1 MYLQSPLGRVRGLGS
16 AKEGV
21 EHFWKQRITALA
33 LIPLTVWF
41 VMAMVSLIGA
51 PYGQFRAFFATPGNA
66 TMMILTIAVTFYHLA
81 LGIQV
86 VIEDYV
92 HTESTKMAAM
102 IAVKLTTAFLGV
114 FSVVSVLKIGLG
126 G

>member
-1 MYLQSPLGRVRGLGS
+1 MGLQTPLGRVRGLGS

-21 EHFWKQRITALA
+21 EHFWAQRITALA

-41 VMAMVSLIGA
+41 VMAVVALIGA
-51 PYGQFRAFFATPGNA
+51 PYEQFKAFFATPGNA

-81 LGIQV
+81 IGVQV
-86 VIEDYV
+86 VLEDYV
-92 HTESTKMAAM
+92 HTESTKMAGI
-102 IAVKLTTAFLGV
+102 IAVKLASAAFGV
-114 FSVVSVLKIGLG
+114 FSIVSVLKIGFG

>member
-1 MYLQSPLGRVRGLGS
+1 MKLQTPLGRVRVLGS

-21 EHFWKQRITALA
+21 EHFWEQRLTALA
-33 LIPLTVWF
+33 LIPLSMWF
-41 VMAMVSLIGA
+41 VMAMVGLIGA
-51 PYGQFRAFFATPGNA
+51 PYAQFQAFFASPGNA
-66 TMMILTIAVTFYHLA
+66 TMMILTIAVTFFHLV
-81 LGIQV
+81 LGVQV

-92 HTESTKMAAM
+92 HTESTKMAA
-102 IAVKLTTAFLGV
+102 IIGVKMAGALFGV